1 MIHPKALG
9 RTLGVSMLATFVVG
23 LVSNFK
29 LQDGLFADG
38 GLLANAAAH
47 PTRIGLIALLGLA
60 TSLVSLG
67 VASLLARHF
76 RDRHAGL
83 LSFYLALLSAGL
95 ALSLMEFSTLVAF
108 RDLSEAYHAAAGTD
122 TYVGAGAALAGLRD
136 GVHYLDKI
144 LGGFSVATL
153 FWFLLS
159 ARLLP
164 RWMAGFGILG
174 AGLQML
180 AVGRAL
186 FGLEVAYE
194 LLVPLSLAFLL
205 TMGWLLVFGFSTASG
220 RQVSNPEQ
228 AAAPGSARPGS
239 A

>member
-29 LQDGLFADG
+29 LQDALFAGG
-38 GLLANAAAH
+38 GLLVNAAAH
-47 PTRIGLIALLGLA
+47 PTRIGLIALLGLV
-60 TSLVSLG
+60 TSLLSLG

-76 RDRHAGL
+76 RDCHAGL
-83 LSFYLALLSAGL
+83 LSFYLTLLSAGL

-108 RDLSEAYHAAAGTD
+108 RELSEAHHAAAGAD

-153 FWFLLS
+153 FWFLFS

-164 RWMAGFGILG
+164 RWIAGSGILG

-205 TMGWLLVFGFSTASG
+205 TMGWLLVFGF
-220 RQVSNPEQ
+220 
-228 AAAPGSARPGS
+228 AAPGVRQPVKPEPASDTSRRP
-239 A
+239 